1 MSAVGLD
8 YASVAPALM
17 RPSSLSTPNSRGST
31 GTTTSSS
38 MRPSSVSAQTST
50 SVTTSH
56 SLQSNSNNT
65 TASSIDS
72 APKDAQGVLPLTAL
86 LRRPDLQRQSTSPV
100 PPRSPERHHRRAL
113 SAPRA
118 TKVKETLDAR
128 VTKREDGQRMLNQ
141 YVLQKEI
148 GRGAYG
154 TVLQAVDS
162 TTGKEYAIK
171 EFSKA
176 RLRKRNHSA
185 ILRRPR
191 GALGGPYGAQGP
203 SGGGGRGGRPSLLS
217 RRSATDIHKDEEAG
231 NPLFL
236 IRSELAIMKK
246 LDHENVIDLL
256 EVLDDPEGDALYM
269 VLELCKKGVI
279 MQIGFGA
286 NAEAFSDEE
295 CRHYFRDLILGIE
308 YLHAQGIAH
317 RDIKPDNLLLSS
329 DSVLKIA
336 DFGVSELFQLDDDQ
350 KVAQS
355 GSPAFMSPEL
365 CHGARNTSYLKAS
378 DIWSMGVTL
387 FCWKFGTLPFGET
400 NLIELCADI
409 MNRPPILLDP
419 EFPGN
424 KRHIC
429 DDNLL
434 DLFDKILAK
443 DPEQRIT
450 MDALREHPW
459 VTCDGEDELL
469 SAEENT
475 AQMIQEITE
484 DDLREAIKG
493 IRGAVTVVKAV
504 FKLKQMREAKSR
516 EGSPERQRRESAAA
530 QDREDAEKQATA
542 DDLAQSLERTR
553 LAEEEHSKRKAA
565 VEERGRTGLQA
576 ASETNLPQSS
586 GSGDAAAKT
595 TYPRELPRPTIVKRS
610 RSMDAASARL
620 NGTEDRI
627 LWNAMLG
634 IEPGREQHHG
644 VSETDGFDAHI
655 ADLTKIQRACV
666 TTMPSA
672 SDATDKEK
680 AKSNGLARSRTQL
693 TKQRGKGPSN
703 NETGGR
709 AQRAD
714 SLQGGSAKENQLWQR
729 AGDAHRGTP
738 DLGAIAEKA
747 SAAQQDRP
755 RHQSLAA
762 PSGQAAARF
771 KAAMGN
777 TGSLGSLAAPLA
789 QQSVN
794 QAVHTVPPILNVGG
808 GLDYKAMSAD
818 QPAAS
823 MTIIA
828 ESPSTERTNISLQG
842 ELREAYEAN
851 LAKQQLKLAEQD
863 ESR

>member
-1 MSAVGLD
+1 
-8 YASVAPALM
+8 
-17 RPSSLSTPNSRGST
+17 
-31 GTTTSSS
+31 
-38 MRPSSVSAQTST
+38 
-50 SVTTSH
+50 
-56 SLQSNSNNT
+56 
-65 TASSIDS
+65 
-72 APKDAQGVLPLTAL
+72 
-86 LRRPDLQRQSTSPV
+86 
-100 PPRSPERHHRRAL
+100 
-113 SAPRA
+113 
-118 TKVKETLDAR
+118 
-128 VTKREDGQRMLNQ
+128 MLNQ

-191 GALGGPYGAQGP
+191 GGLMGAAAAAGNGGPRAP
-203 SGGGGRGGRPSLLS
+203 RRPQMQS

-286 NAEAFSDEE
+286 NAEPFTDEE

-317 RDIKPDNLLLSS
+317 RDVKPDNLLLSS

-387 FCWKFGTLPFGET
+387 FCFKFGTLPFGET

-409 MNRPPILLDP
+409 MNKPPILLDP
-419 EFPGN
+419 SFPGN
-424 KRHIC
+424 KRHTC
-429 DDNLL
+429 DENLL
-434 DLFDKILAK
+434 DLFDRILEK

-450 MDALREHPW
+450 MEELREHPW

-484 DDLREAIKG
+484 EDLREAIKG

-516 EGSPERQRRESAAA
+516 EASPHGRSVQDDAERSRDEPTSDAESTADAEKADQKLLADKLKDAKLDGNNHTRLERPPAATDASPRGREPGHTMSESTVPHLQPVSPER
-530 QDREDAEKQATA
+530 
-542 DDLAQSLERTR
+542 
-553 LAEEEHSKRKAA
+553 
-565 VEERGRTGLQA
+565 
-576 ASETNLPQSS
+576 
-586 GSGDAAAKT
+586 T
-595 TYPRELPRPTIVKRS
+595 TRELPRPTIAKRS
-610 RSMDAASARL
+610 RSMDAASVRM

-627 LWNAMLG
+627 LWHTMVG
-634 IEPGREQHHG
+634 IEPGREQFHN
-644 VSETDGFDAHI
+644 VSTEEEVFERWRRE

-666 TTMPSA
+666 PAPASADASA
-672 SDATDKEK
+672 S
-680 AKSNGLARSRTQL
+680 AKSGGLARARTQM
-693 TKQRGKGPSN
+693 TKRGSGAPGADR
-703 NETGGR
+703 EGR
-709 AQRAD
+709 RRERQQQHANGD
-714 SLQGGSAKENQLWQR
+714 SLDSRLWR
-729 AGDAHRGTP
+729 RTETKPDASQDCGTISEISN
-738 DLGAIAEKA
+738 GV
-747 SAAQQDRP
+747 QP
-755 RHQSLAA
+755 RHQPVGSNTAGHNA
-762 PSGQAAARF
+762 SRAVAKFQAALGN
-771 KAAMGN
+771 KATLGN
-777 TGSLGSLAAPLA
+777 LPKPVETIAE
-789 QQSVN
+789 QQPRPSTEETRQHREPVR
-794 QAVHTVPPILNVGG
+794 ILNVGAG
-808 GLDYKAMSAD
+808 KDYKGLIQESRA
-818 QPAAS
+818 PALL
-823 MTIIA
+823 A
-828 ESPSTERTNISLQG
+828 ESPGVERTGVSLQG
-842 ELREAYEAN
+842 KLREAYEALVAKDQLRLAQTDTN
-851 LAKQQLKLAEQD
+851 LE
-863 ESR
+863 E